1 MQAPV
6 GWKREGMI
14 PSSTKNGTLTCQ
26 FQDSNLY
33 FIPTGN
39 QSPEYCG
46 EMRVSC
52 LRPHALNERHLV
64 DKLVLQ
70 RAQDMQT
77 YENKQR
83 RRQEFMALMREARQ
97 HCIFANGHI
106 NGEQAKEIHWCGF
119 AICTNYEPTCERHD
133 DHEDVE

>member
-33 FIPTGN
+33 FIPTGDL
-39 QSPEYCG
+39 SPEYCG

-52 LRPHALNERHLV
+52 LRPHALNEWHLIN
-64 DKLVLQ
+64 KLVL
-70 RAQDMQT
+70 
-77 YENKQR
+77 
-83 RRQEFMALMREARQ
+83 
-97 HCIFANGHI
+97 
-106 NGEQAKEIHWCGF
+106 
-119 AICTNYEPTCERHD
+119 
-133 DHEDVE
+133 

>member
-106 NGEQAKEIHWCGF
+106 NGEQAKEIH
-119 AICTNYEPTCERHD
+119 
-133 DHEDVE
+133 

>member
-26 FQDSNLY
+26 FQVSDGYL
-33 FIPTGN
+33 FPITD
-39 QSPEYCG
+39 QSPQYCE

-52 LRPHALNERHLV
+52 LRPHALNERHFV

-70 RAQDMQT
+70 RAQDMQP

-83 RRQEFMALMREARQ
+83 R
-97 HCIFANGHI
+97 C
-106 NGEQAKEIHWCGF
+106 
-119 AICTNYEPTCERHD
+119 
-133 DHEDVE
+133 

>member
-6 GWKREGMI
+6 GWKREGMD
-14 PSSTKNGTLTCQ
+14 PSSPQNGLFSCQ

-33 FIPTGN
+33 FIPRGDQLPKN
-39 QSPEYCG
+39 YR

-64 DKLVLQ
+64 HKLVLQ
-70 RAQDMQT
+70 RAHDMQT

-83 RRQEFMALMREARQ
+83 RCQEFMALMREA
-97 HCIFANGHI
+97 
-106 NGEQAKEIHWCGF
+106 
-119 AICTNYEPTCERHD
+119 
-133 DHEDVE
+133 

>member
-14 PSSTKNGTLTCQ
+14 PSSLRNGLFSCQ
-26 FQDSNLY
+26 FQDSNSY
-33 FIPTGN
+33 FIPAGG
-39 QSPEYCG
+39 QSPEYCK
-46 EMRVSC
+46 EMCVSC

-97 HCIFANGHI
+97 HCIFAYRHI
-106 NGEQAKEIHWCGF
+106 NGEQAKEIHWRGF
-119 AICTNYEPTCERHD
+119 AICTNHEPTCERHD